1 MLAFAS
7 AGLLSCPVLE
17 NSLAH
22 ASAGSD
28 AEQSEVV
35 LVKVSKPVYPLLAR
49 HTRDGAL
56 NLR

>member
-1 MLAFAS
+1 
-7 AGLLSCPVLE
+7 LE

-35 LVKVSKPVYPLLAR
+35 LVKVSRPVYPLLTR

-56 NLR
+56 DLR